1 MESSSLTISLYAVDR
16 SGYTK
21 ADAIN
26 KQWKKMNAFNLFDV
40 LNGMVDTSNKTL
52 NTEDKKKQLQEG
64 NLLNE
69 VSDIIKGVEY
79 GKLQY

>member
-26 KQWKKMNAFNLFDV
+26 KQWKK
-40 LNGMVDTSNKTL
+40 NGMVDTSNKTL
-52 NTEDKKKQLQEG
+52 NTED
-64 NLLNE
+64 
-69 VSDIIKGVEY
+69 
-79 GKLQY
+79 